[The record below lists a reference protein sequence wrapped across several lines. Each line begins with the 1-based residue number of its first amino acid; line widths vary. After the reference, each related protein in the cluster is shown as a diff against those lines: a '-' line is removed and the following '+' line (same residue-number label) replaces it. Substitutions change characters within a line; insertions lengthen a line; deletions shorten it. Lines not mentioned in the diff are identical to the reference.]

1 MCEAGRFGKEAR
13 FRWEGRAALG
23 MMARPMPPALAAH
36 TIRLNGATLVAEPSG
51 ALWWPETGT
60 LIVADL
66 HLEKGSSFATRG
78 VMLPPYDTLATLE
91 RLAAMIR
98 PELRRV
104 VCLGDSFHDIGGPA
118 RLTPDDA
125 QRLARLTGLVEWLWI
140 AGNHDPVLPAEIGG
154 RVVAE
159 TWRLGP
165 LVFRHIA
172 ASDEADGEISGH
184 YHPKASVILRGRR
197 FAGPCFLHDG
207 RRLVM
212 PAFGAYAGGLDA
224 EAPVLRALFPGAVR
238 IALLARGRI
247 VDLTPHFEPYKAQA

>member
-1 MCEAGRFGKEAR
+1 
-13 FRWEGRAALG
+13 
-23 MMARPMPPALAAH
+23 MMARPMATPAAH
-36 TIRLNGATLVAEPSG
+36 TIRLNGATLVAEESG

-60 LIVADL
+60 LVVADL

-91 RLAAMIR
+91 RLAAAIR
-98 PELRRV
+98 PELKRV

-118 RLTPDDA
+118 RLARDDA
-125 QRLARLTGLVEWLWI
+125 QRLVRLTGLAEWLWI
-140 AGNHDPVLPAEIGG
+140 AGNHDPVLPPEIGG

-159 TWRLGP
+159 EWRLGP
-165 LVFRHIA
+165 LSFRHIA
-172 ASDEADGEISGH
+172 APDATAGEISGH

-224 EAPVLRALFPGAVR
+224 EAPALRALFPGVAQ

-247 VDLTPHFEPYKAQA
+247 LAITPQPVPAQNGGRAWGAQA